1 MSLLDSLFGNHP
13 GPVFLKESGEA
24 EFFVERMKGL
34 SAKATGELKEK
45 IDEQIR
51 YAEAG
56 ILGERQIIF
65 ELKNSGIDLFA
76 MHDIFLECDGLSAQ
90 IDFLLTTRRHII
102 VIECKNLFGNIEID
116 EKGNF
121 VRHINFGKTYRKEG
135 VYSPITQNA
144 RHLNVLKHVRAQAKT
159 NVVSKMIFE
168 KFFDENYKSVVVLAN
183 PKTVLTDKSAPRE
196 IRDQVIRADQIA
208 AYIKKLDGKSDK
220 ADYSLKEMRD
230 IAEYF
235 LNRSVPNKSDYAAKY
250 EALLKE
256 IDTAGAPAVPEAPE
270 VEPDNPSVV
279 APAASASEESRICPR
294 CGKPLVL
301 RTAKKGEYAGN
312 RFYGCSGYP
321 KCRFIDVNTP
331 LN

>member
-24 EFFVERMKGL
+24 ELFVERMKEL
-34 SAKATGELKEK
+34 SAKASGELKEK
-45 IDEQIR
+45 IDEQIK

-56 ILGERQIIF
+56 ILGERQIVF

-76 MHDIFLECDGLSAQ
+76 MHDIFLECDDLSAQ
-90 IDFLLTTRRHII
+90 IDFLLVTRRHII

-121 VRHINFGKTYRKEG
+121 VRHINFGKAYRKEG
-135 VYSPITQNA
+135 VYSPVTQNA
-144 RHLNVLKHVRAQAKT
+144 RHMNVLKRVRAQAKK
-159 NVVSKMIFE
+159 NVVSKMLFE

-183 PKTVLTDKSAPRE
+183 PKTVLADKAAPRE

-208 AYIKKLDGKSDK
+208 SYIKKLDGKGDS

-235 LNRSVPNKSDYAAKY
+235 LNRSVPNRSDYDAKY
-250 EALLKE
+250 EELLKE
-256 IDTAGAPAVPEAPE
+256 TASTDAQTVSESAAKSCDPSTAVPKPSNGE
-270 VEPDNPSVV
+270 EP
-279 APAASASEESRICPR
+279 RICPR

-301 RTAKKGEYAGN
+301 RIAKKGEHVGN

-321 KCRFIDVNTP
+321 KCRYIDVAAPQN
-331 LN
+331 